1 MSLKETL
8 LADMKAAMKE
18 KESGKLKVSVVRL
31 LRAAIQNEEIDKR
44 HELSEEELLEVIAR
58 EVKKRR
64 EAIPDY
70 QRAGRDAMVNQ
81 LSEEIEILQNY
92 LPDQMTEDE
101 VRALISAAIKE
112 IEAKEPNDMGKV
124 MKLVIPKTKGRADGK
139 MVSSLVKQML
149 E

>member
-1 MSLKETL
+1 MSLNETL
-8 LADMKAAMKE
+8 LVDMKVAMKE
-18 KESGKLKVSVVRL
+18 RESGKLKVSVIRL

-44 HELSEEELLEVIAR
+44 HELSEEEMLEVIAR
-58 EVKKRR
+58 EVKKRK
-64 EAIPDY
+64 EVIPDY
-70 QRAGRDAMVNQ
+70 QRAGRDAMVQQ
-81 LSEEIEILQNY
+81 LTEEVEILQNY

-101 VRALISAAIKE
+101 IRSLISGIISE
-112 IEAKEPNDMGKV
+112 TEAKGPNDMGKV

>member
-101 VRALISAAIKE
+101 VRALISAVIKE
-112 IEAKEPNDMGKV
+112 IEAKGPNDMGKV
-124 MKLVIPKTKGRADGK
+124 MKSVIPKTKGRADGK

>member
-1 MSLKETL
+1 MSLNETL
-8 LADMKAAMKE
+8 LAHMKVAMKE
-18 KESGKLKVSVVRL
+18 RESGKLKVSVIRL

-44 HELSEEELLEVIAR
+44 HELSEEEMLEVIAR
-58 EVKKRR
+58 EVKKRK
-64 EAIPDY
+64 EVIPDY
-70 QRAGRDAMVNQ
+70 QRAGRDAMVQQ
-81 LSEEIEILQNY
+81 LTEEVEILQNY

-101 VRALISAAIKE
+101 IRSLISGIISE
-112 IEAKEPNDMGKV
+112 TEAKGPNDMGKI

>member
-18 KESGKLKVSVVRL
+18 KESGKLIVSVIRL

-70 QRAGRDAMVNQ
+70 QRAGRDAMVKQ

-101 VRALISAAIKE
+101 IRVLISAVIKE
-112 IEAKEPNDMGKV
+112 IEAKGPNDMGKV